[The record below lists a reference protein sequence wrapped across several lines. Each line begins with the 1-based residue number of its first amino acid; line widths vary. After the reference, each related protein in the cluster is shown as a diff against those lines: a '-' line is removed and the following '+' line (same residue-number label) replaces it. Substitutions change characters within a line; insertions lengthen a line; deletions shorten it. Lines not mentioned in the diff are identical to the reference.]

1 MAQHWSSAES
11 RLAALHASRTWLV
24 YLVTWLV
31 YWVTDTGQLTQKAVM
46 PLAFQEL
53 HWLVTAEKVK
63 PSVFLLVGVRKGIQ
77 PVKLYTKHHVKLSRG
92 SRLT

>member
-53 HWLVTAEKVK
+53 QWLVTAEKVK

-77 PVKLYTKHHVKLSRG
+77 PVKLYTPNTLSNYQG
-92 SRLT
+92 AAG